1 MTALHWAVERGHI
14 SMVETLLRFGAEVTT
29 DSKFGKTPLEIA
41 SDTGRPD
48 IFEMLQN
55 ADQFRAPSHPPQSDA
70 ATLAATQ
77 SILTEELVDIEDPI
91 PPVAEQEII
100 SELIEK
106 PDQGKGVIMLNYDH
120 QLEDMCYARNQVL
133 NFYSVTFIS

>member
-14 SMVETLLRFGAEVTT
+14 SMVETLLRFGADVNL

-55 ADQFRAPSHPPQSDA
+55 AEQFRAPSHPPQSDA

-77 SILTEELVDIEDPI
+77 SILTEDLVNIEDPI
-91 PPVAEQEII
+91 PPIAEQEII
-100 SELIEK
+100 SEMNVKREQN
-106 PDQGKGVIMLNYDH
+106 QGTLKIIIK
-120 QLEDMCYARNQVL
+120 
-133 NFYSVTFIS
+133 SIK

>member
-1 MTALHWAVERGHI
+1 
-14 SMVETLLRFGAEVTT
+14 MVETLLRFGADVNQ

-55 ADQFRAPSHPPQSDA
+55 ADQFRAPNHRPQSDA

-77 SILTEELVDIEDPI
+77 SIITEELVNNRLTNILDTYFK
-91 PPVAEQEII
+91 Q
-100 SELIEK
+100 
-106 PDQGKGVIMLNYDH
+106 MTLNP
-120 QLEDMCYARNQVL
+120 
-133 NFYSVTFIS
+133 

>member
-14 SMVETLLRFGAEVTT
+14 SMVETLLRFGADVNL

-41 SDTGRPD
+41 SDTSRPD

-55 ADQFRAPSHPPQSDA
+55 AEQFRAPSHPPQSDA

-77 SILTEELVDIEDPI
+77 SILTEDLVNIEDPI
-91 PPVAEQEII
+91 PPIAEQEII
-100 SELIEK
+100 SEMNVKREQN
-106 PDQGKGVIMLNYDH
+106 QGTLKIIIK
-120 QLEDMCYARNQVL
+120 
-133 NFYSVTFIS
+133 SIK

>member
-14 SMVETLLRFGAEVTT
+14 SMVETLLRFGAEVNT

-55 ADQFRAPSHPPQSDA
+55 ADQFRAPSHQPQSDA

-100 SELIEK
+100 SELHEK
-106 PDQGKGVIMLNYDH
+106 PGQGIFFVA
-120 QLEDMCYARNQVL
+120 Q
-133 NFYSVTFIS
+133 

>member
-14 SMVETLLRFGAEVTT
+14 SMVETLLRFGADANH

-55 ADQFRAPSHPPQSDA
+55 ADQFRAPNHQPQSDA

-77 SILTEELVDIEDPI
+77 SIITEDLVRIKMTVRHRQCCPKLRSRKI
-91 PPVAEQEII
+91 LAAYKIAI
-100 SELIEK
+100 
-106 PDQGKGVIMLNYDH
+106 
-120 QLEDMCYARNQVL
+120 
-133 NFYSVTFIS
+133 

>member
-14 SMVETLLRFGAEVTT
+14 SMVETLLRFGADVNL

-55 ADQFRAPSHPPQSDA
+55 AEQFRAPSHPPQSDA

-77 SILTEELVDIEDPI
+77 SILTEDLVNIEDPI
-91 PPVAEQEII
+91 PPIAEQEII
-100 SELIEK
+100 SEMNVKREQN
-106 PDQGKGVIMLNYDH
+106 QGILKKSSKASNEVDLKKH
-120 QLEDMCYARNQVL
+120 
-133 NFYSVTFIS
+133 T